1 MRRVVA
7 VLVSAMI
14 AATACGAIAADL
26 SAWAKGTDR
35 DGKTRFIPVELWT
48 GSPWNGERVIGLPKA
63 NLTFGKRSNKS
74 VAGPFEW
81 KRPDTGEALMV
92 YERRSGATIQL
103 FTLRK
108 DKTGLGR
115 VYDSRYPRECV
126 DAIKFPLGI
135 WRQGETR
142 RYEFSCNQGTKIRT
156 VELTIE
162 EIDFV
167 FSGVP
172 HSLRFRWIVDGGKGA
187 GTHMV
192 YTYSPLKG
200 LVHLVEN

>member
-1 MRRVVA
+1 MRKWASALIGMALAAALGEA
-7 VLVSAMI
+7 V
-14 AATACGAIAADL
+14 AADT
-26 SAWAKGTDR
+26 SDWAKGTDP

-48 GSPWNGERVIGLPKA
+48 GSPWNGERVIALPKA
-63 NLTFGKRSNKS
+63 NLVFGKRSHKS

-92 YERRSGATIQL
+92 YERRSGATVQL
-103 FTLRK
+103 FALRR

-126 DAIKFPLGI
+126 DAIKFPLGV

-142 RYEFSCNQGTKIRT
+142 RYEISCNQGTKIRT

-167 FSGVP
+167 FSGAP